1 LYLQRRTN
9 KRTDRCGAFASVI
22 GHEKFDPIRRHGPAQ
37 FVIIET
43 ADRLEQAMTVHTPP
57 ILDRAAW
64 EPAHVAH
71 LAREKEF
78 TRARDAISASRRELP
93 WLEISEPYAFDTN
106 NGPNTLSDLF
116 AGEQQLIIYHFM
128 MGPDWEEGC
137 PSCSFWADGYN
148 GVIEHLAARDTT
160 LMTVSRAPLANINA
174 YKARMGWNSEWASS
188 LGSEFNYDFGVSFRE
203 DSSELDYNF
212 GTQSFGGEEAPG
224 LSTLIQQDGTVYL
237 TNQVFS
243 RGLDLFN
250 NAYHMLDAT
259 PMGRHEGD
267 LPWPMAWLRR
277 HDSY

>member
-1 LYLQRRTN
+1 
-9 KRTDRCGAFASVI
+9 
-22 GHEKFDPIRRHGPAQ
+22 
-37 FVIIET
+37 
-43 ADRLEQAMTVHTPP
+43 
-57 ILDRAAW
+57 
-64 EPAHVAH
+64 
-71 LAREKEF
+71 
-78 TRARDAISASRRELP
+78 
-93 WLEISEPYAFDTN
+93 
-106 NGPNTLSDLF
+106 
-116 AGEQQLIIYHFM
+116 
-128 MGPDWEEGC
+128 
-137 PSCSFWADGYN
+137 
-148 GVIEHLAARDTT
+148 
-160 LMTVSRAPLANINA
+160 
-174 YKARMGWNSEWASS
+174 MGWNFEWASS

-224 LSTLIQQDGTVYL
+224 LSTLIQQDGKVYL